1 MQQEGDRAHAARTR
15 FVDDLKAR
23 QKAARLTTKQLAGM
37 MRVDASYP
45 SHIFGGRH
53 RPTREFAARADQVL
67 HAGGDLLR
75 LYEAYESE
83 REGPRPAPH
92 AAKLG
97 RDLHE
102 LVNEHEIAEQR
113 FVAGNGAGKY
123 IITIERHL
131 WNGTDKPVIYYPIKI
146 AADEKAHAELSIE
159 ELNVTAYC
167 GSEPM
172 RWRVDTDRSDF
183 KEVNLLFENDSGEF
197 PLEPDGRAVIRY
209 SYTVPME
216 AWGRWF
222 QRRIQMRTEHLT
234 VRLIFPVEHAPL
246 GVSHKEVSIEFGLLK
261 GDRIERTL
269 SDDGTS
275 VIYVWESAAP
285 RLHARYRL
293 EWRPVPRRSN
303 TR

>member
-1 MQQEGDRAHAARTR
+1 LQQEGERAVAARTR

-92 AAKLG
+92 AARIG
-97 RDLHE
+97 PEMHE
-102 LVNEHEIAEQR
+102 LINEQEIAEQR
-113 FVAGNGAGKY
+113 FENGNFT
-123 IITIERHL
+123 ITIERHL

-146 AADEKAHAELSIE
+146 AADEKAHAELSMD
-159 ELNVTAYC
+159 ELNLTAYC
-167 GSEPM
+167 GGEPM
-172 RWRVDTDRSDF
+172 RWRVETDRPDF
-183 KEVNLLFENDSGEF
+183 KEVNLLFENESGEF
-197 PLEPDGRAVIRY
+197 PLEPGGRAILRY
-209 SYTVPME
+209 SYTVPTE

-222 QRRIQMRTEHLT
+222 QRRVQMRTEHLT
-234 VRLIFPVEHAPL
+234 VRQIGRAHV
-246 GVSHKEVSIEFGLLK
+246 
-261 GDRIERTL
+261 
-269 SDDGTS
+269 
-275 VIYVWESAAP
+275 
-285 RLHARYRL
+285 
-293 EWRPVPRRSN
+293 
-303 TR
+303 

>member
-1 MQQEGDRAHAARTR
+1 LKQEGERAHAARTR

-83 REGPRPAPH
+83 RDGPRPSAH
-92 AAKLG
+92 SVRVGAE
-97 RDLHE
+97 LHE
-102 LVNEHEIAEQR
+102 LINEQEIAEQR
-113 FVAGNGAGKY
+113 FDGERY
-123 IITIERHL
+123 TITVERHL
-131 WNGTDKPVIYYPIKI
+131 WNGTDKPVIYYPVKI
-146 AADEKAHAELSIE
+146 AADEKAHAELSWP
-159 ELNVTAYC
+159 ELRLTAFC

-183 KEVNLLFENDSGEF
+183 KEVSLLFENESGEF
-197 PLEPDGRAVIRY
+197 PLEPGGRAAIRY

-246 GVSHKEVSIEFGLLK
+246 GVSHKEMSIEFGLLK
-261 GDRIERTL
+261 GDRIERAV
-269 SDDGTS
+269 SDDGRE

-303 TR
+303 AR